1 MESRGFGSCFCC
13 LCGRQPDRFVQG
25 RRSSLVT
32 SVLFWSVLQ
41 YEGAVK
47 EDGRGKTTWD
57 TFAHTFGMCFGFSI
71 SLYLLQQMIQL
82 RFVHVPSCL
91 SRLKNII

>member
-1 MESRGFGSCFCC
+1 MTILPLTMESRGFGSCFCC

-32 SVLFWSVLQ
+32 SVLFCSVLQ

-57 TFAHTFGMCFGFSI
+57 TFAHTFGICFGFSL
-71 SLYLLQQMIQL
+71 SLS
-82 RFVHVPSCL
+82 VSL
-91 SRLKNII
+91 SDPTAFHACT